1 MTHVNSDSPAAKG
14 KATSQVK
21 SSAED
26 FGGDLTEFTSKFIS
40 AEDLERMHRSSEP
53 HRLFTL
59 SSPRLNLDLR
69 AETLKV
75 ARDAATGQ
83 EQALKVAIESI
94 RREMKQVMRSRQ
106 GERER
111 KLAVLLEGRE
121 TRVMEVEKWRNEGK
135 KHLSHQKREEGEC
148 LMLKDAIAQLPRVI
162 HSLDRMRMV
171 ELEEWVK
178 KEEEED
184 SLEWTTWREQVL
196 HLDTITRQQSRDAVA
211 RVAQLWNTAENG
223 GRQNISAATLA
234 LPSKLLPL
242 PSQLPPLL
250 SKLPPLPSQLPPLPS
265 KLAPLPSKLPPLPSQ
280 LPPLPSKLAPLP
292 SQLPP
297 LPSKLAPLP
306 SKLPPLPAKL
316 PHLNPPLLR
325 AFCNPVAPLPP
336 IQCRR
341 KQEDLDL
348 ESVSEHST
356 QSAVAEHLMVN
367 LDADGQ
373 SPEATSTLSSE
384 SLAAG
389 DSVVEQERK
398 KTRSIKERFFQ
409 FLRKL
414 NCCSA
419 KED

>member
-234 LPSKLLPL
+234 LPSKLPPL

-250 SKLPPLPSQLPPLPS
+250 SKLPHLPSQLPPLLSKLPHLPSQLPPLPS
-265 KLAPLPSKLPPLPSQ
+265 KLP
-280 LPPLPSKLAPLP
+280 PLP

-356 QSAVAEHLMVN
+356 QSAVTEHLMVN

-409 FLRKL
+409 FIRKL

>member
-1 MTHVNSDSPAAKG
+1 
-14 KATSQVK
+14 
-21 SSAED
+21 
-26 FGGDLTEFTSKFIS
+26 
-40 AEDLERMHRSSEP
+40 MHLSSEP
-53 HRLFTL
+53 HRL

-75 ARDAATGQ
+75 VRDAATGQ
-83 EQALKVAIESI
+83 EQALKVAIESM

-111 KLAVLLEGRE
+111 KLAVLLEGRQ
-121 TRVMEVEKWRNEGK
+121 TRVTQMEKWNEGK
-135 KHLSHQKREEGEC
+135 KHISHQKREEGEC
-148 LMLKDAIAQLPRVI
+148 AMLKDAIAQLPRVI

-184 SLEWTTWREQVL
+184 SLEWATWREQVL

-234 LPSKLLPL
+234 LPS
-242 PSQLPPLL
+242 
-250 SKLPPLPSQLPPLPS
+250 QLPPLPS
-265 KLAPLPSKLPPLPSQ
+265 KLPLLPSQ
-280 LPPLPSKLAPLP
+280 LP
-292 SQLPP
+292 
-297 LPSKLAPLP
+297 PLP

-316 PHLNPPLLR
+316 LPLNPPLLR

-336 IQCRR
+336 IQCKRE
-341 KQEDLDL
+341 QEDLDL

-389 DSVVEQERK
+389 DSGVEQERK
-398 KTRSIKERFFQ
+398 KTRSIKERFFH
-409 FLRKL
+409 FLGQR

-419 KED
+419 RGLSRPTNPL

>member
-1 MTHVNSDSPAAKG
+1 MISLKNVL
-14 KATSQVK
+14 
-21 SSAED
+21 D
-26 FGGDLTEFTSKFIS
+26 F
-40 AEDLERMHRSSEP
+40 RSLMNW
-53 HRLFTL
+53 H
-59 SSPRLNLDLR
+59 
-69 AETLKV
+69 K
-75 ARDAATGQ
+75 
-83 EQALKVAIESI
+83 
-94 RREMKQVMRSRQ
+94 
-106 GERER
+106 
-111 KLAVLLEGRE
+111 KLGVG
-121 TRVMEVEKWRNEGK
+121 
-135 KHLSHQKREEGEC
+135 
-148 LMLKDAIAQLPRVI
+148 
-162 HSLDRMRMV
+162 
-171 ELEEWVK
+171 
-178 KEEEED
+178 EED
-184 SLEWTTWREQVL
+184 SLEWATWREQVL
-196 HLDTITRQQSRDAVA
+196 HLDTITRQQSTDAVA

-223 GRQNISAATLA
+223 GRKNISAATLA
-234 LPSKLLPL
+234 
-242 PSQLPPLL
+242 
-250 SKLPPLPSQLPPLPS
+250 
-265 KLAPLPSKLPPLPSQ
+265 LPSKLPPLPSQ
-280 LPPLPSKLAPLP
+280 LPPLLSKLPHLPSQLPPLPSKLPHLP

-409 FLRKL
+409 FIRKL

>member
-59 SSPRLNLDLR
+59 SSPRLNLDIR

-75 ARDAATGQ
+75 VRDAATGQ
-83 EQALKVAIESI
+83 EQALKVAIESM

-184 SLEWTTWREQVL
+184 SLEWATWREQVL

-223 GRQNISAATLA
+223 ERQNISAATLA
-234 LPSKLLPL
+234 LPSKLPPLLSKLPHL

-250 SKLPPLPSQLPPLPS
+250 SKLPHLPSQLPPLPS
-265 KLAPLPSKLPPLPSQ
+265 KLAPLPSKLPP
-280 LPPLPSKLAPLP
+280 
-292 SQLPP
+292 
-297 LPSKLAPLP
+297 
-306 SKLPPLPAKL
+306 
-316 PHLNPPLLR
+316 
-325 AFCNPVAPLPP
+325 F
-336 IQCRR
+336 
-341 KQEDLDL
+341 
-348 ESVSEHST
+348 EST
-356 QSAVAEHLMVN
+356 
-367 LDADGQ
+367 
-373 SPEATSTLSSE
+373 PSE
-384 SLAAG
+384 SILQPSCPSA
-389 DSVVEQERK
+389 SHPVQE
-398 KTRSIKERFFQ
+398 KTRGPRPRECFRTFHTGERTFRPSEPCHTPHQ
-409 FLRKL
+409 Y
-414 NCCSA
+414 NPG
-419 KED
+419 

>member
-1 MTHVNSDSPAAKG
+1 MAHVNSNSPATKG
-14 KATSQVK
+14 RATSQVK

-26 FGGDLTEFTSKFIS
+26 FDGDLTEFTSKLIS

-53 HRLFTL
+53 HRL

-75 ARDAATGQ
+75 VRDAATGQ
-83 EQALKVAIESI
+83 EQALKVAIESM

-111 KLAVLLEGRE
+111 KLAVLLEGRQ
-121 TRVMEVEKWRNEGK
+121 TRVTQMEKWNEGK

-148 LMLKDAIAQLPRVI
+148 AMLKDAIAQLPRVI

-184 SLEWTTWREQVL
+184 SLEWATWREQVL

-211 RVAQLWNTAENG
+211 RVAQRWKTAENG
-223 GRQNISAATLA
+223 GRQNTSAATLA
-234 LPSKLLPL
+234 LPSKLPLL
-242 PSQLPPLL
+242 PSQLPQLP
-250 SKLPPLPSQLPPLPS
+250 SKLPLLPSKLPLLPSKLPQLPSKLPLLPSQLP
-265 KLAPLPSKLPPLPSQ
+265 
-280 LPPLPSKLAPLP
+280 
-292 SQLPP
+292 
-297 LPSKLAPLP
+297 PLP

-316 PHLNPPLLR
+316 LPLNPPLLR

-336 IQCRR
+336 IQCKRE
-341 KQEDLDL
+341 QEDLDL

-389 DSVVEQERK
+389 DSGVEQERE
-398 KTRSIKERFFQ
+398 KTRSIKERFFH